1 MLAGY
6 QGPAGSRAID
16 NQVPME
22 GPWLR
27 FRYDESLLISSA
39 RGRDKVKISS
49 NALQQESPFLCFVKV
64 IGAVVER
71 IVMDWFD
78 ENSVAKLLVFV
89 LTLTRLPWL
98 CQHLSILLL
107 FAFLAA
113 VVAGKLLSFSET
125 LLHFILVLF
134 IFSYFDLNKLRSHNS
149 PISQYHIH
157 FRVCTNIK
165 YPNIILFGC

>member
-6 QGPAGSRAID
+6 QGPARQQAAGPLISRS
-16 NQVPME
+16 
-22 GPWLR
+22 PWRVLDSDSD
-27 FRYDESLLISSA
+27 DECLLISSA
-39 RGRDKVKISS
+39 RGRDKVKISW

-113 VVAGKLLSFSET
+113 EAGKLLSFSET
-125 LLHFILVLF
+125 LPLILVLF

-157 FRVCTNIK
+157 FRVYTNIK